1 MSEWLTIIPT
11 IDHPLVWIELRAAVL
26 RRSGDDAVQ
35 LRGQE
40 LRMTRY
46 HKRELP
52 LQDDEKLE
60 LDGLF
65 VFGEEGPSLMP
76 LDQSGRS
83 WEETR
88 FSLQRFME
96 FIPEEEQWTAGALDE
111 LNEKWRRV
119 GYNFHVSIGFPDK
132 LTVDRLRAVACA
144 VADLVDG
151 KVALHPDD
159 CARGFN
165 SIYSSDEF
173 ARLKLHHRVPF
184 QK

>member
-1 MSEWLTIIPT
+1 MSEWLTVIPT
-11 IDHPLVWIELRAAVL
+11 VDHPLVWSELRAAVL

-35 LRGQE
+35 LWGQE

-46 HKRELP
+46 RVPNIP
-52 LQDDEKLE
+52 LRDDEKLE
-60 LDGLF
+60 PNKLF
-65 VFGEEGPSLMP
+65 ILGEEGPGLSRH
-76 LDQSGRS
+76 DQSKKSSR
-83 WEETR
+83 ETR
-88 FSLQRFME
+88 SALQGFMD
-96 FIPEEEQWTAGALDE
+96 FIPEDEQWTDSALDE

-151 KVALHPDD
+151 KVALHPDE

-173 ARLKLHHRVPF
+173 ARLKLHHQVPF